1 MIRPMT
7 KVTGSNISSGKRFG
21 RRLAVSLAAGLLA
34 FGVLPQGAA
43 MAQENE
49 LAHDARLEGYK
60 EPVALEEGNLAMTW
74 LGFGF
79 LSAIALLG
87 LFKDAKR
94 SHLD

>member
-1 MIRPMT
+1 MIQRMT
-7 KVTGSNISSGKRFG
+7 SCRRARRRIAVT
-21 RRLAVSLAAGLLA
+21 LACLASWAA
-34 FGVLPQGAA
+34 LPAPVAQ
-43 MAQENE
+43 AQENE
-49 LAHDARLEGYK
+49 VPHDARLEGYK

-74 LGFGF
+74 LAFGF